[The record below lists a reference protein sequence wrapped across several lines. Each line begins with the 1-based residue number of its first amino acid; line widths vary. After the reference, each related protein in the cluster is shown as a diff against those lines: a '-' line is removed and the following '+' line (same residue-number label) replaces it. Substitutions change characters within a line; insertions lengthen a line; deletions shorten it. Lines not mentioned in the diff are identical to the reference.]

1 MHNVDDSER
10 LTLCFIEAIDFL
22 KNNPVDLILL
32 DPPSFSNSKRMEDV
46 LDVQR
51 DHVDMIHNAMRV
63 LAEGGTLIFS
73 NNLRTFKL
81 DTDSLSAYTIKDIS
95 AQTIDEDFK
104 RNAKIHQCWL
114 ITH

>member
-1 MHNVDDSER
+1 
-10 LTLCFIEAIDFL
+10 
-22 KNNPVDLILL
+22 
-32 DPPSFSNSKRMEDV
+32 MEDV

-63 LAEGGTLIFS
+63 LSEDGTLIFS

-81 DTDSLSAYTIKDIS
+81 DAEALNAYTIKDIS

-104 RNAKIHQCWL
+104 RNPKIHQCWL